1 MSTDL
6 CQKTHLP
13 SLPSKENRFLL
24 CLVIKKKHMAYS
36 KSQIYTSH
44 NWLSKPLSFY
54 LERERMGH
62 FWVKTLLDSP
72 ALALNDSYLHISY
85 LHCHVCRI
93 HSFCACWPLPSLPQ
107 INKISVFFV
116 PLSLMPDMSGM
127 LEAFPRQKRSWWGLS
142 FRQWSK
148 PDSLA
153 FNGSLASW
161 CSCLFWDDPRNCTLC
176 QQVPQVS
183 LKHRRS
189 ATNRSYSLK

>member
-24 CLVIKKKHMAYS
+24 CLVIKKKHTAYS

-72 ALALNDSYLHISY
+72 ALALNDSYLHISISHISIAMFAGFIPSVPVDLCPRY
-85 LHCHVCRI
+85 HKLTRLVSSLFPCH
-93 HSFCACWPLPSLPQ
+93 
-107 INKISVFFV
+107 
-116 PLSLMPDMSGM
+116 
-127 LEAFPRQKRSWWGLS
+127 
-142 FRQWSK
+142 
-148 PDSLA
+148 
-153 FNGSLASW
+153 
-161 CSCLFWDDPRNCTLC
+161 LC
-176 QQVPQVS
+176 QTCQ
-183 LKHRRS
+183 
-189 ATNRSYSLK
+189 AC